1 LRREPDGL
9 VKRADHEIDVTMYFY
24 LSKTLGDVAIPS
36 VFIML
41 VIVSGPLL
49 WLSRFARLGRRMT
62 VVGVMLLLIAG
73 VTPLGTA
80 LLIPLENRFP
90 PWRET
95 QGPPAGIIV
104 LGGVINTYL
113 SSMRNE
119 VSLGGAANRM
129 VAAVELYRRYPQAR
143 ILFAGGNANV
153 IFKGRSESRFAVRLF
168 EDLGVPDD
176 HIFVDSVSRN
186 TEENAANAKK
196 IADPKPG
203 ERWLLVTSAVHM
215 PRAIGL
221 FRAVGFPVEPYPVD
235 WRTGGW
241 GDLAALPKL
250 SLGGFNRLD
259 PAVHEWEGLFYD
271 WMTGRTKTLFPAPA
285 DSTADESGGLARDR
299 GRSLI
304 PASTDAANTIQ

>member
-1 LRREPDGL
+1 
-9 VKRADHEIDVTMYFY
+9 MYFY
-24 LSKTLGDVAIPS
+24 LSKTLGYVAIPS
-36 VFIML
+36 HFILL
-41 VIVSGPLL
+41 VIVCGLL
-49 WLSRFARLGRRMT
+49 LSLSPFARLGRRAI
-62 VVGVMLLLIAG
+62 VVGVLLLLIVG
-73 VTPLGTA
+73 VSPIGTA

-113 SSMRNE
+113 SSVRDE

-153 IFKGRSESRFAVRLF
+153 IVKGPSESGFAVRLF
-168 EDLGVPDD
+168 EDLGVPND
-176 HIFVDSVSRN
+176 HIAVDSVSRN
-186 TEENAANAKK
+186 TEENAVNARK

-203 ERWLLVTSAVHM
+203 ERWLLVTSALHM

-221 FRAVGFPVEPYPVD
+221 FRAAGFPVEPYPVD

-241 GDLAALPKL
+241 RELAGLPSF
-250 SLGGFNRLD
+250 SLGGFNHLD
-259 PAVHEWEGLFYD
+259 PAAHEWEGLFYD
-271 WMTGRTKTLFPAPA
+271 WMTGRTKTLFPGPA
-285 DSTADESGGLARDR
+285 DPALGEGGGFARDGGL
-299 GRSLI
+299 SLI
-304 PASTDAANTIQ
+304 PARTDAANTIQ